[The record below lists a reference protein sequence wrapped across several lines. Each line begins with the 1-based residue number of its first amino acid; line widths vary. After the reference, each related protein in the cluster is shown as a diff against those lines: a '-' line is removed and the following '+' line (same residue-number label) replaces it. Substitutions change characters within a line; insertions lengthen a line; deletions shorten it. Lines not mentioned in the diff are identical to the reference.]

1 MVSLVLVAHSPELV
15 AGLRAMVAQVA
26 PAVAVETAAGTG
38 SGRLGTSAPA
48 VYAALLRALAT
59 GEGAVVLLDH
69 GSAFLAVDIA
79 LDDLPVDERAR
90 VRLSG
95 GPLVEGAILAAIEAA
110 GGGSLEAVG
119 RAADEAWRSPKIPG
133 D

>member
-1 MVSLVLVAHSPELV
+1 MVSLVFIAHSPDLV

-26 PAVAVETAAGTG
+26 PRVAVETAAGTG
-38 SGRLGTSAPA
+38 GGRLGTSAPA
-48 VYAALLRALAT
+48 VLEALRRALAA
-59 GEGAVVLLDH
+59 GEGTVVLLDH
-69 GSAFLAVDIA
+69 GSAFLALDIA
-79 LDDLPVDERAR
+79 LDDLPERDRAR

-110 GGGSLEAVG
+110 SGGSLEAVG
-119 RAADEAWRSPKIPG
+119 RVADDAWRVPKIPG

>member
-26 PAVAVETAAGTG
+26 PSVAVETAAGTG
-38 SGRLGTSAPA
+38 TGRLGTSAPA
-48 VYAALLRALAT
+48 VGDALGRALAAS
-59 GEGAVVLLDH
+59 EGTVVLLDH
-69 GSAFLAVDIA
+69 GSAFLAIDIA
-79 LDDLPVDERAR
+79 LDDLPESDRAR

-95 GPLVEGAILAAIEAA
+95 GPFVEGAILAAIEAA
-110 GGGSLEAVG
+110 AGGSLEAVG
-119 RAADEAWRSPKIPG
+119 QAADEAWHSRKIPG

>member
-48 VYAALLRALAT
+48 VHAALLRALAA

-69 GSAFLAVDIA
+69 GSAFLAIDIA
-79 LDDLPVDERAR
+79 LDDLPAGDRAR

-95 GPLVEGAILAAIEAA
+95 GPLVEGAILAAIEAGA
-110 GGGSLEAVG
+110 GGSLEAVG
-119 RAADEAWRSPKIPG
+119 RAADEAWRSLKIPG